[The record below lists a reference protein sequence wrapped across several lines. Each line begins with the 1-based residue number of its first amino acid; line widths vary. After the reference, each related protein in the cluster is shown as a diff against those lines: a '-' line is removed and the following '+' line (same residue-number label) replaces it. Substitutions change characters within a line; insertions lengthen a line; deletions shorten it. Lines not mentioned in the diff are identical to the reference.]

1 MEMERVAAMSTN
13 RVFILLG
20 LFVSIPTTT
29 LAQLRVNSP
38 VAAPD
43 RTAASGSSSSA
54 SKPSA
59 SKSAA
64 TAPEFPLVV
73 RIDNSAL
80 DPLREKDINRQGT
93 VDRIVLGTRAI
104 GTSWT
109 TGAID
114 VEMIPDRDD
123 ASFTIRFLGK
133 TQTKTTGSNGPALI
147 YSRTFTDF
155 ECARRVV
162 FDPRIGMVAGPCVS
176 RARTTLVYDGFGSS
190 GGALGRRL
198 VARVAERRA
207 GESFEQA
214 RAIAQRDNEAEVH
227 QAFEKRLDEQLAGI
241 NRRLDVAR
249 YVNALFGPM
258 SKPRLATRSSQ
269 NSILIGIG
277 NEQSPE
283 RLVTYPPER
292 EKPAPIEVWVH
303 NSMLG
308 QRLSGLA
315 AIVEK
320 IDDRVLPS
328 AAQMQVLQVMFG
340 APPEDPTQKVEN
352 QFDVGFKQGWFVIGM
367 KNDSVTPAPVA
378 AAVTSSSAPPSGE
391 RRASPGRPSPE
402 AR

>member
-1 MEMERVAAMSTN
+1 MEMERVPTMSTN

-20 LFVSIPTTT
+20 LFVSIPATT

-43 RTAASGSSSSA
+43 RAAASGSSV
-54 SKPSA
+54 
-59 SKSAA
+59 
-64 TAPEFPLVV
+64 PEFPLVV

-80 DPLREKDINRQGT
+80 DPLREKDISRQGT

-176 RARTTLVYDGFGSS
+176 RARTSLVYDGFDSS
-190 GGALGRRL
+190 GGPLGRRL
-198 VARVAERRA
+198 VARVAQRRA
-207 GESFEQA
+207 GESFEQV
-214 RAIAQRDNEAEVH
+214 RAIALRDNEAEVH

-283 RLVTYPPER
+283 RLVTYPPQR

-303 NSMLG
+303 SSMIG
-308 QRLSGLA
+308 QRLGGLA

-328 AAQMQVLQVMFG
+328 AAQMQVLQLMFG

-352 QFDVGFKQGWFVIGM
+352 QFDVGFKQGWFVIGL
-367 KNDSVTPAPVA
+367 KNDSATPAPVA
-378 AAVTSSSAPPSGE
+378 TAVTPSSAPPAGE
-391 RRASPGRPSPE
+391 PRASPSRPSPDI
-402 AR
+402 R

>member
-1 MEMERVAAMSTN
+1 MEMERVPTMSTN

-20 LFVSIPTTT
+20 LFVSIPATT

-43 RTAASGSSSSA
+43 RAAASGSSV
-54 SKPSA
+54 
-59 SKSAA
+59 
-64 TAPEFPLVV
+64 PEFPLVV

-80 DPLREKDINRQGT
+80 DPLREKDISRQGT

-176 RARTTLVYDGFGSS
+176 RARTSLVYDGFDSS
-190 GGALGRRL
+190 GGPLGRRL
-198 VARVAERRA
+198 VARVAQRRA
-207 GESFEQA
+207 GESFEQV
-214 RAIAQRDNEAEVH
+214 RAIALRDNEAEVH

-303 NSMLG
+303 SSMIG
-308 QRLSGLA
+308 QRLGGLA
-315 AIVEK
+315 AIAEK

-328 AAQMQVLQVMFG
+328 AAQMQVLQLMFG

-352 QFDVGFKQGWFVIGM
+352 QFDVGFKQGWFVIGL
-367 KNDSVTPAPVA
+367 KNDSATPAPVA
-378 AAVTSSSAPPSGE
+378 TAVTPSSAPPAGE
-391 RRASPGRPSPE
+391 PRESPSPLSPDI
-402 AR
+402 R